1 MLLPMSYDLA
11 KRPHYRMNT
20 IYQQRSYASTLLRR
34 MALYH
39 AIVYRLMIL
48 RWYAMTEDAM
58 QWLLEQELAR
68 LNEGE

>member
-11 KRPHYRMNT
+11 KRPHC
-20 IYQQRSYASTLLRR
+20 SYASTLLRR

-48 RWYAMTEDAM
+48 RWYVMTEDAM